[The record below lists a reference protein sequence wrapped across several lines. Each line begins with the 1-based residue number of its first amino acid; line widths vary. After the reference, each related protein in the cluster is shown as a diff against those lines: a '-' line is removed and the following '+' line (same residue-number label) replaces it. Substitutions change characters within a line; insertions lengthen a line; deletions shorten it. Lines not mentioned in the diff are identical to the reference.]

1 MGRGHNYATFAHTT
15 RMRARSLNFAASSLS
30 LSLSLS
36 LSYISVCTASRMQ
49 IPFITLVSTHAQW
62 ICVGLR
68 CAWRATR
75 VWSLQT
81 TSNPCTHT
89 PRKSMRPQ
97 IDTPHSAKVLL
108 IKLQFI
114 CGYHKKMPIY
124 WIDSLSGSCNSK

>member
-1 MGRGHNYATFAHTT
+1 VQWAVATIMPLLLTPRECA
-15 RMRARSLNFAASSLS
+15 RALSTLQHHLS
-30 LSLSLS
+30 LVHKRVHCL
-36 LSYISVCTASRMQ
+36 ARMQ

-89 PRKSMRPQ
+89 PRKSRPQ